1 MKKFFLIMAM
11 AVTLLLGVGNPGGSV
26 YASSTSAAKN
36 QVCAGVK
43 GQAGSSCGTGNVDIN
58 KVLKGIL
65 NLLSVIAGIAAVIMI
80 VISGMKYIT
89 SGGEAQAVTSAK
101 RSLIYAIVGLIV
113 VALAQVIVH
122 FVLANTAG

>member
-1 MKKFFLIMAM
+1 
-11 AVTLLLGVGNPGGSV
+11 V
-26 YASSTSAAKN
+26 YASSTSAAKS
-36 QVCAGVK
+36 QVCSGVS
-43 GQAGSSCGTGNVDIN
+43 GQTSGSCGTGNVDIN
-58 KVLKGIL
+58 KVLKGVL

-89 SGGEAQAVTSAK
+89 SGGESQAVTNAK

-113 VALAQVIVH
+113 VALAQIIVH